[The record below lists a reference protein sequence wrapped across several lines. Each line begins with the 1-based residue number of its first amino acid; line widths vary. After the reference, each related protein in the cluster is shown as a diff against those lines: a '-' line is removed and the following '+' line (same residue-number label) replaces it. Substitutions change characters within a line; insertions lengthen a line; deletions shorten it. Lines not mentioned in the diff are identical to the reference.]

1 MTKRVG
7 VMMLMAVL
15 MTACSTHQGRYYQP
29 LEARTKVSTTLFL
42 EPVTQ
47 DKKSVYVQVNN
58 ISGSQDLGLQ
68 EALIASLRSKGYRL
82 VDAPDQAHYW
92 LQATVLQIGEVEGE
106 AAENALESGFGSV
119 VKRSSLEDQTLKKP
133 VVSLI
138 VDAQISERQG
148 LSNHVKPKPRSRA
161 KSSDTQE
168 VLSTQTV
175 HWRRYQT
182 RLLSSIDT
190 SATRATPKLVSGIT
204 RAITGVF

>member
-1 MTKRVG
+1 MNKRVG
-7 VMMLMAVL
+7 VMMLTAVL
-15 MTACSTHQGRYYQP
+15 MTACGAHQGRYYKP

-68 EALIASLRSKGYRL
+68 EALMASLRSKGYHL
-82 VDAPDQAHYW
+82 VNAPDQAHYW
-92 LQATVLQIGEVEGE
+92 LQATVLQVGEVDWQ
-106 AAENALESGFGSV
+106 AAEKALESGFGSM
-119 VKRSSLEDQTLKKP
+119 VKRSSLEDPLIKKP

-148 LSNHVKPKPRSRA
+148 LSNQVKPKPRSRV
-161 KSSDTQE
+161 KSRETQE

-182 RLLSSIDT
+182 RLLSSIDP
-190 SATRATPKLVSGIT
+190 SATKATPKLVSGLT